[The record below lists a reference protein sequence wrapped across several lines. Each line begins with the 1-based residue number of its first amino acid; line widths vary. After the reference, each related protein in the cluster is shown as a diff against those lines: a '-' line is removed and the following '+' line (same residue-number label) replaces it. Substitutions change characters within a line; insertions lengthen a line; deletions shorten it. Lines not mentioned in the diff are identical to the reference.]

1 MRVSERHWGSE
12 SLRNRWNQ
20 SQWVL
25 SQSGIWEVLKHLELP
40 NSYYK
45 LGIKGY
51 YSASMDYD
59 ILDSIHYHLEFA
71 EGKDGR
77 LHLKDIQFFE

>member
-1 MRVSERHWGSE
+1 MSKEE
-12 SLRNRWNQ
+12 Q
-20 SQWVL
+20 SFL
-25 SQSGIWEVLKHLELP
+25 KELKPDPEKGISDQEVLENLELP

-51 YSASMDYD
+51 YSASMEYD
-59 ILDSIHYHLEFA
+59 ILDRIHYHLEFA

-77 LHLKDIQFFE
+77 LHLRNIQSSE